1 VFNQTKNTAISNMI
15 VEDKFRKITLRG
27 EVTPDIGISFGLHA
41 ESAKRIAF
49 Q

>member
-1 VFNQTKNTAISNMI
+1 VFGQTENNAFTNRL
-15 VEDKFRKITLRG
+15 VEEKFRKIMLRG

-49 Q
+49 H

>member
-1 VFNQTKNTAISNMI
+1 VFDQTENTAISTKLVN
-15 VEDKFRKITLRG
+15 DKFRKITLRG
-27 EVTPDIGISFGLHA
+27 KITSDVGISAGLHA

>member
-1 VFNQTKNTAISNMI
+1 VFDQTEITAISNRL
-15 VEDKFRKITLRG
+15 VHDKFRKITLRG
-27 EVTPDIGISFGLHA
+27 QVTPDIGISVGLHA